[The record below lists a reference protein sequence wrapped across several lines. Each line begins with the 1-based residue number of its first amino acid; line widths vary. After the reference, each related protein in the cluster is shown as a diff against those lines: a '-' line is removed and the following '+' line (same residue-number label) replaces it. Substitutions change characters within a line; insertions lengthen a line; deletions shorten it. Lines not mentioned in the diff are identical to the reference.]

1 MRTAR
6 CCRACRIAVQSWIT
20 SSPSLGP
27 AAFDLSRSWFPA
39 NARWTLP
46 LYDLAITTARRGWHL
61 GIPAA
66 TYWFV
71 TPEPEP
77 LAGFGPAMSIVAHQR
92 LEPEGITFIGS
103 TYADV
108 RHGVVLLDPQAERI
122 EPDRI
127 VGLNRNGEL
136 LLDWRAARRGRIHHI
151 VAEPTSAPRGS
162 PNGASQ
168 RGSGV
173 LA

>member
-1 MRTAR
+1 VEHLVGELRTG
-6 CCRACRIAVQSWIT
+6 RIRSVAFVVQDENAPT
-20 SSPSLGP
+20 S
-27 AAFDLSRSWFPA
+27 
-39 NARWTLP
+39 P
-46 LYDLAITTARRGWHL
+46 LYDLAITTARRGWQL

-77 LAGFGPAMSIVAHQR
+77 LASLGAEMGTVVHER

-108 RHGVVLLDPQAERI
+108 RQGVVLLDPQAERI

-127 VGLNRNGEL
+127 VSLNSNGEL
-136 LLDWRAARRGRIHHI
+136 LLDCRAVRRGWIDRI
-151 VAEPTSAPRGS
+151 VAEPTSAPRRI
-162 PNGASQ
+162 A
-168 RGSGV
+168 
-173 LA
+173 A

>member
-1 MRTAR
+1 MEHHSSTVDHLVAELRTG
-6 CCRACRIAVQSWIT
+6 RIQSVAFVVQEENAQT
-20 SSPSLGP
+20 S
-27 AAFDLSRSWFPA
+27 
-39 NARWTLP
+39 P
-46 LYDLAITTARRGWHL
+46 LYDLAITTARRGWQL

-77 LAGFGPAMSIVAHQR
+77 LASLGAEMGTVAHER

-127 VGLNRNGEL
+127 VSLDENGEL
-136 LLDWRAARRGRIHHI
+136 LLDRFDHI
-151 VAEPTSAPRGS
+151 VAEPTSGWPTDD
-162 PNGASQ
+162 ASQ
-168 RGSGV
+168 RRSVV

>member
-1 MRTAR
+1 MVPPMPHRNPIADRLVAELATGRIRSVAFVVPFESART
-6 CCRACRIAVQSWIT
+6 
-20 SSPSLGP
+20 
-27 AAFDLSRSWFPA
+27 F
-39 NARWTLP
+39 P
-46 LYDLAITTARRGWHL
+46 LYELAITTARRGWRL

-77 LAGFGPAMSIVAHQR
+77 LASHDR

-108 RHGVVLLDPQAERI
+108 RGGVVLLDPQDERI

-127 VGLNRNGEL
+127 VSLNENGEL
-136 LLDWRAARRGRIHHI
+136 FVDERATYGA
-151 VAEPTSAPRGS
+151 VAA
-162 PNGASQ
+162 
-168 RGSGV
+168 
-173 LA
+173 

>member
-1 MRTAR
+1 MLPRMPNRLSLADHLVAELGTG
-6 CCRACRIAVQSWIT
+6 RIQSVAFVV
-20 SSPSLGP
+20 PS
-27 AAFDLSRSWFPA
+27 DV
-39 NARWTLP
+39 RWTLP
-46 LYDLAITTARRGWHL
+46 LYDLAITTARRGWQL

-77 LAGFGPAMSIVAHQR
+77 LASLGAR

-108 RHGVVLLDPQAERI
+108 RGGVVLLDPQADRI

-127 VGLNRNGEL
+127 VSLNKSGEL
-136 LLDWRAARRGRIHHI
+136 LLDWYG
-151 VAEPTSAPRGS
+151 T
-162 PNGASQ
+162 NGASQ
-168 RGSGV
+168 RLSV
-173 LA
+173 AA